1 MRVLSL
7 FSGIGGLDLAAEWAG
22 METVAFC
29 EIEPYPV
36 EVLKRRWPD
45 VPVYNDVRELNRER
59 LEADGILPIDI
70 ITGGFPCQ
78 DVSQAGKRV
87 GFHDQDGEVTR
98 SGLWTEY
105 ARLIGEIKPRWVVA
119 ENVRGLLSIPAAGI
133 VGGGFGIVL
142 RDLADLGYRAGWCCY
157 GACDV
162 GAPHRRERVFVVA
175 YRHEP
180 RLEGR
185 LGGELP
191 ERASQLTVRKSCAL
205 GKLWPTPHAN
215 CHTGAGA
222 HGEGG
227 ENLQTTAGGQLN
239 PDWVEVMMGF
249 PIGWTD
255 IDVNPKPWPG
265 WPAMMR
271 IDQHYYEP
279 PRTTKGGK
287 NRAKR
292 LQALGNAVVPQQA
305 YPIFRAIM
313 EVEAK

>member
-1 MRVLSL
+1 
-7 FSGIGGLDLAAEWAG
+7 
-22 METVAFC
+22 
-29 EIEPYPV
+29 
-36 EVLKRRWPD
+36 
-45 VPVYNDVRELNRER
+45 
-59 LEADGILPIDI
+59 
-70 ITGGFPCQ
+70 
-78 DVSQAGKRV
+78 
-87 GFHDQDGEVTR
+87 
-98 SGLWTEY
+98 
-105 ARLIGEIKPRWVVA
+105 
-119 ENVRGLLSIPAAGI
+119 
-133 VGGGFGIVL
+133 
-142 RDLADLGYRAGWCCY
+142 
-157 GACDV
+157 
-162 GAPHRRERVFVVA
+162 VA

>member
-1 MRVLSL
+1 VKVLSL

-22 METVAFC
+22 MEVVAFC
-29 EIEPYPV
+29 EIEPYATK
-36 EVLKRRWPD
+36 VLKRRFPD
-45 VPVYNDVRELNRER
+45 VPIFGDVFDLTAATLTER
-59 LEADGILPIDI
+59 GIRTEGIDCI
-70 ITGGFPCQ
+70 IGGFPCQ
-78 DVSQAGKRV
+78 PFSVAGKRK
-87 GFHDQDGEVTR
+87 GAEDERF
-98 SGLWTEY
+98 LWGQFS
-105 ARLIGEIKPRWVVA
+105 RLIEEIRPSWVVA
-119 ENVRGLLSIPAAGI
+119 ENVPGI
-133 VGGGFGIVL
+133 IGIALDDV
-142 RDLADLGYRAGWCCY
+142 LADLERKGYGCLPFVYPAS
-157 GACDV
+157 AV
-162 GAPHRRERVFVVA
+162 GAPHKRERVFIVA

-180 RLEGR
+180 GLEGR
-185 LGGELP
+185 EGGELP
-191 ERASQLTVRKSCAL
+191 ERASQFSVRESCAL

>member
-1 MRVLSL
+1 MKVLSL

-45 VPVYNDVRELNRER
+45 VPVYNDVRELTRER
-59 LEADGILPIDI
+59 LERDGILPIDI

-78 DVSQAGKRV
+78 DVSYAGKRV

-98 SGLWTEY
+98 SGLWAEY
-105 ARLIGEIKPRWVVA
+105 ARLIGEIRPRWVVA

-162 GAPHRRERVFVVA
+162 GGFHRRERVFVVA
-175 YRHEP
+175 HSGGGRPYIVGTREQN
-180 RLEGR
+180 RFSFFSLEDGKKWASTQGVLSLNSIF
-185 LGGELP
+185 LGTKPNRGIL
-191 ERASQLTVRKSCAL
+191 R
-205 GKLWPTPHAN
+205 N
-215 CHTGAGA
+215 
-222 HGEGG
+222 
-227 ENLQTTAGGQLN
+227 N
-239 PDWVEVMMGF
+239 DGF
-249 PIGWTD
+249 PEGLD
-255 IDVNPKPWPG
+255 RMK
-265 WPAMMR
+265 
-271 IDQHYYEP
+271 
-279 PRTTKGGK
+279 
-287 NRAKR
+287 
-292 LQALGNAVVPQQA
+292 ALGNAVVPQQA